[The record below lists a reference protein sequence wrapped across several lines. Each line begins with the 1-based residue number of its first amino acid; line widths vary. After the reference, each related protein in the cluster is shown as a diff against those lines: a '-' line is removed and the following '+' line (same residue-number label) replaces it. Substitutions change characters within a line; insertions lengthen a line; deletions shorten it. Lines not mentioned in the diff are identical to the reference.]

1 MHKHCAAAVD
11 AVFEKNPAR
20 AGRVPPSRIIC
31 LTICLLQIFLCRLP
45 YRGREKLLKTV
56 AAYVNNTFNLN
67 DIHVFSHENLRDLF
81 LLAKI

>member
-20 AGRVPPSRIIC
+20 AGRVPPSRTN

-45 YRGREKLLKTV
+45 YRGLEKLLKTV
-56 AAYVNNTFNLN
+56 NYTFILD
-67 DIHVFSHENLRDLF
+67 DIYIFSHEHLRDLF
-81 LLAKI
+81 LLAES

>member
-20 AGRVPPSRIIC
+20 AGRVPPSRTN
-31 LTICLLQIFLCRLP
+31 LTICLLQIFLCRLC

-56 AAYVNNTFNLN
+56 NYTFNL
-67 DIHVFSHENLRDLF
+67 DDMHVFSHENLRDLF

>member
-20 AGRVPPSRIIC
+20 AGRVPPSRTN
-31 LTICLLQIFLCRLP
+31 LTICLLQIFLYRLP
-45 YRGREKLLKTV
+45 YHGREKLLKTV
-56 AAYVNNTFNLN
+56 AAYANYTFNLD
-67 DIHVFSHENLRDLF
+67 DIYAFSHENLRDLF